1 MTVTG
6 LSRNGR
12 TLSAVLLAVGSSA
25 GLSILA
31 CAAVVHF
38 VDLSR
43 PVLLAVLF
51 LLFVG
56 FLATFI
62 PDVRRAWKD
71 EDPQ

>member
-1 MTVTG
+1 
-6 LSRNGR
+6 
-12 TLSAVLLAVGSSA
+12 VLLAVGSSA

-31 CAAVVHF
+31 CAAVVLF

-43 PVLLAVLF
+43 PVLLAILF

-56 FLATFI
+56 LLATFI

-71 EDPQ
+71 EDTQ